1 MTEDR
6 AEAMR
11 VTEIPRL
18 ALACLRELRL
28 ELDACLNLL
37 RDDSRREGVDKHE
50 ASATEPPPIRPF
62 RAQGPPVPM
71 AATER
76 TRLLPLVSAL
86 LTEMLAVVA
95 VTEGRDEDHA

>member
-1 MTEDR
+1 M
-6 AEAMR
+6 
-11 VTEIPRL
+11 TEIPRL

-50 ASATEPPPIRPF
+50 ASATEPPPPDLF
-62 RAQGPPVPM
+62 APKAPPMPM